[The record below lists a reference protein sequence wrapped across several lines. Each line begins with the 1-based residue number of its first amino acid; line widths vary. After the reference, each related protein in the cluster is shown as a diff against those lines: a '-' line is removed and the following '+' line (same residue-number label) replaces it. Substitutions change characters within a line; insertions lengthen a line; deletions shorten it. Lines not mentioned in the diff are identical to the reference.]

1 MQQYFEIGEI
11 VNTHGVRGELK
22 VIPLTDDINRY
33 DKLDWVYIRI
43 NGEQKKYDIEG
54 IRYHKN
60 NVLLRLKGVNDMNS
74 AELLKGCFVEI
85 PRELAIKLPKGSYF
99 IADLV
104 GCRVLDEREKDLGR
118 VEDVIETGSNDV
130 YVVRTA
136 RNKQILIPAIKEVV
150 LEVDVENKRI
160 RIKQKEGLIDD
171 ED

>member
-136 RNKQILIPAIKEVV
+136 SNKQILIPAIKEVV

>member
-43 NGEQKKYDIEG
+43 NGKQKKYDIEG

-60 NVLLRLKGVNDMNS
+60 NVLLSLKGVNDMNS

-85 PRELAIKLPKGSYF
+85 PRELAIKLPEGSYF

-104 GCRVLDEREKDLGR
+104 GCSVLDDRGKDLGK

-136 RNKQILIPAIKEVV
+136 NNKQILIPAIKEVV
-150 LEVDVENKRI
+150 LEVDVENKI
-160 RIKQKEGLIDD
+160 IKIKQKEGLIDY